1 MKKGSGSLALL
12 KLPSN
17 TILSLDGS
25 ATQTLRKEEELIV
38 ITGMPLGFHLLSVR
52 AGGGGAN
59 GRGNGGGDTMN
70 INMSMQIGLLILYP
84 KNENDHNRDAILLAA
99 SESDSDA
106 EMSMSMSTSSN
117 NFIARQYDPQTE
129 EISSCPLDN
138 VTRKNLYNAI
148 QMQTMKQKLPDPR
161 MTLIPYDI
169 FTKMSSGDCDQDKK
183 MDSTQRTTTWG
194 EHLTNFISKQ
204 VLIRHNLTGHG
215 DKIVPGSMDMDMD
228 LEIDNTK
235 SKSKSK
241 VEVMNDDV
249 IEQIQDGVSM
259 KYRPIPCFDLSQGRR
274 GEMGEKKSG
283 DGAQM
288 ISRSMKIRPQSHNGT
303 RKYLASLTPPE
314 RTALFTMQ
322 HGHGNGG
329 CNSSS
334 IEGNSSSSGDYVFQC
349 ILRDYYNGR
358 WEMLLGELQLSFVV
372 FVCCS
377 CLCSLEHW

>member
-38 ITGMPLGFHLLSVR
+38 ITDMPLGFHLLSVR
-52 AGGGGAN
+52 AGGGGA
-59 GRGNGGGDTMN
+59 NGGGDTMN

-84 KNENDHNRDAILLAA
+84 KHENDHNRDAILLAD
-99 SESDSDA
+99 SESDA
-106 EMSMSMSTSSN
+106 EMSMSMSSN

-129 EISSCPLDN
+129 EMSSCPLDN

-148 QMQTMKQKLPDPR
+148 QKQTTMKQKLPDPR

-183 MDSTQRTTTWG
+183 MDSKQRTTTWG

-204 VLIRHNLTGHG
+204 VLVRHNLTGHG
-215 DKIVPGSMDMDMD
+215 DKIVPGSMDMDTD

-235 SKSKSK
+235 SNSKSK

-259 KYRPIPCFDLSQGRR
+259 KYRPIPCFDLSQERR

-283 DGAQM
+283 EEVQM
-288 ISRSMKIRPQSHNGT
+288 KSRSMKIRPQSHNGT

-322 HGHGNGG
+322 HGHGYGG

-334 IEGNSSSSGDYVFQC
+334 IERNSSSSGDHVFQC

>member
-249 IEQIQDGVSM
+249 IEKIQDGVSM

>member
-1 MKKGSGSLALL
+1 MALL

-228 LEIDNTK
+228 LEIDNTE

-241 VEVMNDDV
+241 VEVMNEDV

>member
-38 ITGMPLGFHLLSVR
+38 ITDMPLGFHLLSVR
-52 AGGGGAN
+52 AGGGGA
-59 GRGNGGGDTMN
+59 NGGGDTMN

-84 KNENDHNRDAILLAA
+84 KNENDHNRDAILLAD

-106 EMSMSMSTSSN
+106 EMTMSMSSN

-129 EISSCPLDN
+129 EMSSCPLDN

-183 MDSTQRTTTWG
+183 MDSKQRTTTWG

-215 DKIVPGSMDMDMD
+215 DKIVPGSMDMDTD

-235 SKSKSK
+235 SNSKSK

-259 KYRPIPCFDLSQGRR
+259 KYRPIPCFDLSQERR

-283 DGAQM
+283 EEVQM
-288 ISRSMKIRPQSHNGT
+288 KSRSMKIRPQSHNGT

-322 HGHGNGG
+322 HGHGHGG

-358 WEMLLGELQLSFVV
+358 WETLLGELQLSFVV

>member
-59 GRGNGGGDTMN
+59 GGGDTMN

-84 KNENDHNRDAILLAA
+84 KHENDHNRDAILLAD
-99 SESDSDA
+99 SESDA
-106 EMSMSMSTSSN
+106 EMSMSMSSN

-129 EISSCPLDN
+129 EMSSCPLDN

-148 QMQTMKQKLPDPR
+148 QKQTTMKQKLPDPR

-183 MDSTQRTTTWG
+183 MDSKQRTTTWG

-215 DKIVPGSMDMDMD
+215 DKIVPGSMDMDTD
-228 LEIDNTK
+228 LEIDNT
-235 SKSKSK
+235 KSKSK

-283 DGAQM
+283 EEVQM
-288 ISRSMKIRPQSHNGT
+288 KSRSMKIRPQSHNGT

-322 HGHGNGG
+322 HGHGYGG

-334 IEGNSSSSGDYVFQC
+334 IERNSSSSGDHVFQC